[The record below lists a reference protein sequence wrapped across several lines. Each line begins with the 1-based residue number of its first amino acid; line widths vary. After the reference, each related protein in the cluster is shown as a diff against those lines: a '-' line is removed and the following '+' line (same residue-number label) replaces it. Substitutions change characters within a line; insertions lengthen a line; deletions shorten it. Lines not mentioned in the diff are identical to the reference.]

1 MADGMTVEMF
11 GADTFVNLLDDLKP
25 RFARRVQTVIKH
37 AAKDCYDDSQ
47 VIVPVGKDVIS
58 TGFTGPG
65 QQSAFITHIGGTL
78 KGSGKVE
85 YEGDITLI
93 GDFWAIV
100 SYCGDSD
107 TGEYCDYAVY
117 VELGTYKMAAQ
128 PYLLPS
134 YEYAKIILLID
145 VAGIAMLNGIV

>member
-1 MADGMTVEMF
+1 MADGMTVDMQ
-11 GADTFVNLLDDLKP
+11 GMDTFVNLLDGLSP
-25 RFARRVQTVIKH
+25 RFARRVQTAVKR

-47 VIVPVGKDVIS
+47 AIVPVGKDTMV
-58 TGFTGPG
+58 TLFTGPG
-65 QQSAFITHIGGTL
+65 QMHVAYSHIAGTL
-78 KGSGKVE
+78 KGSGKIT
-85 YEGDITLI
+85 YEGDITML

-100 SYCGDSD
+100 SYGGDSS

-117 VELGTYKMAAQ
+117 VELGTRKMAAE

-145 VAGIAMLNGIV
+145 AQGIATLNGIV

>member
-58 TGFTGPG
+58 TG
-65 QQSAFITHIGGTL
+65 S
-78 KGSGKVE
+78 
-85 YEGDITLI
+85 LI

-100 SYCGDSD
+100 SYGGDSD